1 MTAMT
6 KRLVD
11 IDDEL
16 LAQARASLGA
26 ASMKDT
32 VNRALQEVVN
42 ADLRRRHIDQLVSM
56 KGLDLDDPEIMSGAW
71 R

>member
-1 MTAMT
+1 MT

-16 LAQARASLGA
+16 LDAAREA
-26 ASMKDT
+26 AETATMKAT
-32 VNRALQEVVN
+32 VNEALKQLVE
-42 ADLRRRHIDQLVSM
+42 ADLRRRHLRRLEAGDGTNLSDERTM
-56 KGLDLDDPEIMSGAW
+56 DRAW